1 MVENILFRIFCIYMV
16 ILGDFGVSAI
26 FGETH
31 IVLRLHLNNPH
42 THTQTHTNDIQSK
55 RTLKNLS
62 SKFTNFR

>member
-42 THTQTHTNDIQSK
+42 THTDTHQWYTIETNTQEFIIQIH
-55 RTLKNLS
+55 
-62 SKFTNFR
+62 

>member
-42 THTQTHTNDIQSK
+42 THTDTHQ
-55 RTLKNLS
+55 
-62 SKFTNFR
+62 